1 MRFYSRRAAA
11 IVLAVALSL
20 PSVAIASPFEREH
33 PRDRRDIVRII
44 KKIQKL
50 FGISTND
57 DLPLPPPPKP

>member
-20 PSVAIASPFEREH
+20 PSVVLASPRERERG
-33 PRDRRDIVRII
+33 RDKQEIVRII

-50 FGISTND
+50 LGISTND